1 MAVLSETAA
10 HRYWPN
16 DNPVGKQFAFNDD
29 QKQWIEVVGVA
40 ADVKDRELNRE
51 ATPDVYIHYVQN
63 PLPVTLRVQRIVI
76 RASEDLAT
84 VAPLIRSAVASIDR
98 DQPVSEIR
106 SMDSYIDNSVAPRR
120 FNLVLLAFLTVVA
133 LILSA
138 AGLYSVMAYFVT
150 ERTGEIGIRVA
161 LGAKRS
167 DVLRLVLV
175 QGLILA
181 GSGVVI
187 GLAIS
192 AMVPRLLVT
201 MLYGITPHDPVIFSV
216 APVFLMITALAANYI
231 PAMRAT
237 KVDPIFALRAE

>member
-1 MAVLSETAA
+1 M
-10 HRYWPN
+10 
-16 DNPVGKQFAFNDD
+16 
-29 QKQWIEVVGVA
+29 
-40 ADVKDRELNRE
+40 
-51 ATPDVYIHYVQN
+51 
-63 PLPVTLRVQRIVI
+63 
-76 RASEDLAT
+76 
-84 VAPLIRSAVASIDR
+84 
-98 DQPVSEIR
+98 
-106 SMDSYIDNSVAPRR
+106 
-120 FNLVLLAFLTVVA
+120 LLAFLTVVA

-175 QGLILA
+175 QGLVLA

-192 AMVPRLLVT
+192 SMVPRLLTT